1 MKEFMLNR
9 KNIIIAIVIILAII
23 GLFYF
28 LKWQEPD
35 EFAPINNQN
44 PATTTPN
51 QETLYNSYLQ
61 QALKYKG
68 EGDAGDKEAY
78 VKAVLEFKKAVAI
91 SEGKVW
97 IPFLNLGNTYRAMND
112 NKLAEEAYNKA
123 LEISNGDVSI
133 YLAQIDF
140 YRYGLKKVNAEIKNL
155 YKEALIKTY
164 ENSNLVMSYAAFL
177 RDIGDYNESLKYYE
191 ALQKSYPD
199 NENIKI
205 QIKTLKEKI

>member
-1 MKEFMLNR
+1 MLNR
-9 KNIIIAIVIILAII
+9 KNIIIALVIILAIV
-23 GLFYF
+23 GLYYF

-35 EFAPINNQN
+35 EFAPITNQK
-44 PATTTPN
+44 ATTTPEAI
-51 QETLYNSYLQ
+51 ETLYNGYLQ

-68 EGDAGDKEAY
+68 EGDGGDKEAY
-78 VKAVLEFKKAVAI
+78 EKAISEFKKAVAI

-97 IPFLNLGNTYRAMND
+97 IPFLNLGNTYRTMGD

-140 YRYGLKKVNAEIKNL
+140 YRYGLKKANAEIKNL
-155 YKEALIKTY
+155 YKEALVKTY

-177 RDIGDYNESLKYYE
+177 RDIGEYSESLKYYE
-191 ALQKSYPD
+191 ALLKSYPD
-199 NENIKI
+199 NENIKE
-205 QIKTLKEKI
+205 QIRLLKLK